1 MNMKE
6 LIEYMAKALV
16 DDPDSVQVEEIEGT
30 SATIYELRVA
40 SEDMGRVIGKQGRV
54 INSVRSIVQVQA
66 AKAGTNLVEMRGQ
79 FVAKK
84 NVLCMAS

>member
-16 DDPDSVQVEEIEGT
+16 DDPDSVLVEEIEGT

-54 INSVRSIVQVQA
+54 ANAMRVLLRAAAARQGRRVTLEIV
-66 AKAGTNLVEMRGQ
+66 
-79 FVAKK
+79 
-84 NVLCMAS
+84 